1 MRRPLVCVLLI
12 TLLMLGACHWP
23 TGKNGSTPT
32 PTPTTEVKIVAPPDR
47 GKVKQTEMVKGTSRN
62 IPSGQII
69 WVVVFVHKA
78 GQYYPQNQ
86 PADVQ
91 SDGDWASVT
100 YFGIPSDVGLM
111 FDAIAVLADDASQ
124 TAFNN
129 YLTEARDKNNYAG
142 LEKLPVGAK
151 IYSRVTVTRE

>member
-1 MRRPLVCVLLI
+1 MRKPLVCVLL
-12 TLLMLGACHWP
+12 TTSLMLGACHWP
-23 TGKNGSTPT
+23 DGKNGPTPT
-32 PTPTTEVKIVAPPDR
+32 PTPATEVKIVSPPDR

-62 IPSGQII
+62 IPNGQVI
-69 WVVVFVHKA
+69 WVVVFVHNV
-78 GQYYPQNQ
+78 GRYFPQNR

-100 YFGIPSDVGLM
+100 YFGIPTDAGLV

-124 TAFNN
+124 TALNN
-129 YLTEARDKNNYAG
+129 YLTEARDKKEWRG
-142 LEKLPVGAK
+142 MEELPAGAK